1 MTIYLILG
9 SLAVIGTLYSL
20 YQRSLRLREVER
32 RVAAE
37 AQRDA
42 LRKAQEALMRQS
54 IKNKAEIQDAI
65 NKAEKGDY
73 TSLFTTD

>member
-1 MTIYLILG
+1 MTTYLILG
-9 SLAVIGTLYSL
+9 LGIAVVGLYSL

-42 LRKAQEALMRQS
+42 LRKAHEAMQMQQMKS
-54 IKNKAEIQDAI
+54 KAEVKSAI
-65 NKAEKGDY
+65 DKAESGDFS
-73 TSLFTTD
+73 SLFTIS

>member
-9 SLAVIGTLYSL
+9 SGIALSLLYSL

-42 LRKAQEALMRQS
+42 LRRSHEALLKQTT
-54 IKNKAEIQDAI
+54 KNKAEIQDAV
-65 NKAEKGDY
+65 NKAETGDY
-73 TSLFTTD
+73 SSLFTID

>member
-9 SLAVIGTLYSL
+9 AGIAITALYSL
-20 YQRSLRLREVER
+20 YQRSLRLREIER

-42 LRKAQEALMRQS
+42 LQRAHEALQKRS
-54 IKNKAEIQDAI
+54 VKNKAEIKNAV
-65 NKAEKGDY
+65 NKAQKGDY
-73 TSLFTTD
+73 SSLFTTT